1 MHGYEERTHSIVKLD
16 KFDELKKCEIQDE
29 QPCKHRV
36 LVVANRLPVSAV
48 QKGDAWQLKKS
59 SGGLVSALS
68 GITEIETRWIG
79 WAGVNVPGDTER
91 KSLTESLAQ
100 MRCVPVFLDEDLVR
114 LYYNGYCN
122 NIMWPLFHS
131 RGLPQDDGLDAYMF
145 ADVIEENYQEGD
157 VVWCHDYH
165 LMFLPSLLKEKRPNM
180 RVGWFL
186 HTPFPSS
193 EMYRTMPSRS
203 QLLTAVLAA
212 DLVGFHTYDYARNFV
227 SACTHILGL
236 EGTLVGVQ
244 DQGRVTRIA
253 AVILG
258 VDRLDVIK
266 GIPEKLLAFEKFLKE
281 NPNWCDKV
289 VIVQIA
295 VPTRTEVPM
304 YKKLAR
310 RVHEIVG
317 RINGRFGTLTSMPVH
332 FLVCLFDPSSFFHVF
347 FVKWLTFLCIF
358 AGSIADFNTLCALYA
373 VADVA
378 LITSVMDG
386 MNLVSYEFVA
396 CQASKKGVLVLSEFV
411 GAAQS
416 LGAGAILVNPWNI
429 TDVASSIL
437 YALDMPS
444 EEREKRH
451 NHSFMHVITHTC
463 QKWAETFLSELDDT
477 VAEAQLRTKQ
487 IPPQLQTELAVDR
500 YRCSSNRMIILGFNE
515 TLTKPV
521 NADGMADQVKQTELN
536 LHPELEQPLKRL
548 CDDPAST
555 VVIISG
561 SQRCVLEKN
570 FEDYNVW
577 LAAEH
582 GVFIRTADKNWSQN
596 LTNNIHTDWIVS
608 LKVVK
613 RVKRHVFEYF
623 TTRTPRS
630 YCELRETS
638 IVWSYKYSDFEFG
651 RRQAKD
657 LLNHLRNGPISNASV
672 DIVQGE
678 RSVEVRVNGVS
689 KGVGIHGILAQ
700 VIRDK
705 DMKLPIDYVLCVG
718 HFLPKDEDIYTLFDL
733 ELPATTAAPTHSSL
747 GSSIDEQFPKG
758 SEEETKADDHSVIAS
773 DMNRN
778 MTINAS
784 NMISM
789 LDLQGDNYLCAVGRQ
804 QSNAKYLLNSS
815 AEVVALLKKLAA

>member
-59 SGGLVSALS
+59 DGGLVSALS

-332 FLVCLFDPSSFFHVF
+332 FLDQSL
-347 FVKWLTFLCIF
+347 
-358 AGSIADFNTLCALYA
+358 DFNTLCALYA